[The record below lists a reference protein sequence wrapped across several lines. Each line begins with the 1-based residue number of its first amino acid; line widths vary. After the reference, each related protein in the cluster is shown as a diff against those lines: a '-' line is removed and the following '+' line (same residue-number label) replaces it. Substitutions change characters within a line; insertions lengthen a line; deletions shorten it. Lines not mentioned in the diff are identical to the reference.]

1 MKASL
6 DENDIDAQKY
16 IVKLEKNC
24 PACALGNMMLSHVR
38 LFDQVTLDQL
48 TGDREDITDV
58 LEDYF
63 DSDQL
68 YLIEIAFESDATFYN
83 RGNEDREKAGI
94 YARKYENPKHRLRA
108 IMVNIIKNKGTFS
121 PEDFRTEE
129 EKKGKQNKV
138 FGDA

>member
-1 MKASL
+1 MSTTCKTLNLNKMSKEKARVLIAKDVLARLRYRNVQTGYYLYDKNNVKHDIVMKASL

-63 DSDQL
+63 DS
-68 YLIEIAFESDATFYN
+68 
-83 RGNEDREKAGI
+83 
-94 YARKYENPKHRLRA
+94 
-108 IMVNIIKNKGTFS
+108 
-121 PEDFRTEE
+121 
-129 EKKGKQNKV
+129 
-138 FGDA
+138 